1 MRVTWILIAVAGL
14 VAGYATPA
22 PGCAAGC
29 RRAAFAARPER
40 RVSVG
45 PTCCD
50 AGAAPP
56 LDEPPLPTAP
66 PSDEAPATPS
76 QPHRAGFVSI
86 IGMPNVGKS
95 TLMNKLIGERLSIMT
110 AKAGTTRHRILGIL
124 NGDDYQLIYSDT
136 PGIYSTPQYKLQE
149 GMMAAVKGSLNDA
162 DLVLLVVDVFQETWE
177 DEAIL
182 RQVESQACPL
192 IVLVNKVDL
201 VREGTPL
208 PPATLARLGTED
220 ELLARWRSRF
230 PEASV
235 LPVSADNGEGL
246 DGLLSRV
253 RACLPFH
260 EPFFPKDQLTDRPER
275 FFAGE
280 MVREAIFEGYRQVQM
295 RHLYTL
301 LHHQYLGGLNRE

>member
-1 MRVTWILIAVAGL
+1 
-14 VAGYATPA
+14 
-22 PGCAAGC
+22 
-29 RRAAFAARPER
+29 
-40 RVSVG
+40 
-45 PTCCD
+45 
-50 AGAAPP
+50 
-56 LDEPPLPTAP
+56 
-66 PSDEAPATPS
+66 
-76 QPHRAGFVSI
+76 
-86 IGMPNVGKS
+86 MPNVGKS